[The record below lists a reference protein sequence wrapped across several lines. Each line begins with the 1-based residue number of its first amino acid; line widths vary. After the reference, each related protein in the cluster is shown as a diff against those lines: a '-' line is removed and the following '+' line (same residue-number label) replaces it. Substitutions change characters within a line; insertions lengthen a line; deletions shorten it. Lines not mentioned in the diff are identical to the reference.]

1 MTELTVTQG
10 NNIIDFKVSGEFV
23 CESVD
28 SSSIGSTTPT
38 YTAIQ
43 QFGQIAGDTTYN
55 ARSIP
60 CKLAIKPIRD
70 NKYDM
75 SYLDELWQKVLKVLM
90 PHKRC
95 ELTLHKN
102 GKDYK
107 INVRVPEIN
116 EYVFDG
122 GLAKFEVNFL
132 ADDPMWRDA
141 EATEYIFGTVEPLFK
156 FPCTFA
162 NGPIKFGEWQK
173 EFTYVN
179 TNDTET
185 PFKLVVEGVG
195 DYCQIS
201 NDNGEFIR
209 VNKAITDGQKLIIDT
224 STGIVKLINAD
235 GTESYANQ
243 YATLDSTLDMKLHED
258 SNVMTYDNGVAT
270 LPIATIQINQYYLG
284 V

>member
-10 NNIIDFKVSGEFV
+10 KNTIDFRVSGEFI

-28 SSSIGSTTPT
+28 SSSIGSTTPA

-43 QFGQIAGDTTYN
+43 QYGQIVGDTTYN

-60 CKLAIKPIRD
+60 CQLAIKPIRG

-75 SYLDELWQKVLKVLM
+75 AYLDELWQKVIKVLM

-102 GKDYK
+102 GKSYK
-107 INVRVPEIN
+107 INARVPEIN
-116 EYVFDG
+116 SYTYNG
-122 GLAKFEVNFL
+122 GFATFEVNFL

-141 EATEYIFGTVEPLFK
+141 ISTEYVFGTVKPLFK

-162 NGPIKFGEWQK
+162 NGNLRFGEWQK
-173 EFTYVN
+173 EFTYCN
-179 TNDTET
+179 TNDVET
-185 PFKLVVEGVG
+185 PFKLVIQGVS
-195 DYCQIS
+195 DYCKIT
-201 NDNGEFIR
+201 NDNGEFIK
-209 VNKAITDGQKLIIDT
+209 VNKAVATGQTLTIDT
-224 STGIVKLINAD
+224 ATGIVTLAD
-235 GTESYANQ
+235 ENGVISYANQ
-243 YATLDSTLDMKLHED
+243 YVSLDSTLGMKLHEGV
-258 SNVMTYDNGVAT
+258 NILTYENGLSSLPVAT
-270 LPIATIQINQYYLG
+270 ITINQYYLG